1 MIARYPAQRS
11 LPMPDPT
18 HHDSPESEAIADI
31 LINETETVTR
41 RPARVDGTD
50 QPPVGEEEDTARR

>member
-1 MIARYPAQRS
+1 
-11 LPMPDPT
+11 MPQPT
-18 HHDSPESEAIADI
+18 HPDSPESEAIADI

-50 QPPVGEEEDTARR
+50 QPPLGDEEDGASR